1 MAGNPNIS
9 RRRLL
14 STTGGVVTGN
24 YLTTRA
30 IAKQA
35 NSKPPQSQQ
44 HRLVLNSPSSVRVT
58 YEFVVTGDVTKTTN
72 TGGLFSENVVTTDP
86 EDHVISPNGF
96 EGIVVRGVT
105 QGGVDAYVYT
115 GEIIAFDSTN
125 CSEFNVWVN
134 GTEQSA
140 CALNENYNAEVG
152 SATDENESRD
162 DTDETDVTVER
173 VRPNPEVTVVPGTRL
188 LFEFIARNYRG
199 ARLSKRIYVDGE
211 GGHGGEP
218 DLFYEQLDTANR
230 DVLSLKF
237 DTKGTHRVRID
248 VYDANE
254 TRLGTV
260 RWTVNVSNGGNEPPA
275 VERVAPSQMVL
286 SVSPNSQ
293 PTHDFTI
300 RATDPDGSLDSV
312 VWWTS
317 QCDQL
322 LGTAS
327 LQGAS
332 ATATLSYEV
341 YPGCP
346 VAPFVID
353 DTGAITWFSGWLI
366 REDGSSRNY
375 VRFESTG
382 EGTTTYEFSASED
395 VRQLGIRPNPARD
408 ATVNGTRVTGEVG
421 PRRDEDLFYFAG
433 EITDLTVNG
442 PATVYVNGSQIDPSA
457 YSVR

>member
-1 MAGNPNIS
+1 MAENPSIS
-9 RRRLL
+9 RRHLL
-14 STTGGVVTGN
+14 SAAGGVATGN
-24 YLTTRA
+24 YVADRT
-30 IAKQA
+30 IAKEA
-35 NSKPPQSQQ
+35 DSRLAQSQQ

-58 YEFVVTGDVTKTTN
+58 YEFAVTGDVTKTTD
-72 TGGLFSENVVTTDP
+72 TGGLFSEDVVTTDP
-86 EDHVISPNGF
+86 EDRVISPSGF
-96 EGIVVRGVT
+96 DGTVVRGVT

-115 GEIIAFDSTN
+115 GEIIAFDSTD

-134 GTEQSA
+134 GTDQSA
-140 CALNENYNAEVG
+140 CALNQNYNAEVG
-152 SATDENESRD
+152 SATDENEARD
-162 DTDETDVTVER
+162 DADETGVTVER

-188 LFEFIARNYRG
+188 LFEFTARNYRG
-199 ARLSKRIYVDGE
+199 DRLSKRIYVDGE
-211 GGHGGEP
+211 GGYGGEP

-237 DTKGTHRVRID
+237 DTKGTHRVRVD
-248 VYDANE
+248 VYDADE

-260 RWTVNVSNGGNEPPA
+260 RWTVNVSTGGNEPPT

-286 SVSPNSQ
+286 SVSPDSR

-300 RATDPDGSLDSV
+300 RTTDPDGSLDSV

-327 LQGAS
+327 LQGSS
-332 ATATLSYEV
+332 ATATLSYEA

-375 VRFESTG
+375 IRFESTG
-382 EGTTTYEFSASED
+382 GTTTYEFSASED
-395 VRQLGIRPNPARD
+395 VRQLGIRPDSVRD

-421 PRRDEDLFYFAG
+421 PGPDEDLFYFAG

-442 PATVYVNGSQIDPSA
+442 PAAVYVNGSQIDPSV